1 MLGEIILA
9 VEPIAR
15 RTHTYYRRCAARDG
29 DYYGDSE
36 YMAAGL
42 RVRRREKARPD
53 WREKEHIKGLNQ
65 LNGTE
70 FLPLVPRARIC
81 SRAGLNSPL

>member
-1 MLGEIILA
+1 MTERKCGEIILA

-15 RTHTYYRRCAARDG
+15 RRHDG

-36 YMAAGL
+36 YIAGRL
-42 RVRRREKARPD
+42 CAL
-53 WREKEHIKGLNQ
+53 EKEHIKGLNQ

-70 FLPLVPRARIC
+70 FLNILPLVF
-81 SRAGLNSPL
+81 SVSSQQQQLNSLV